1 MVLILNNEELESVL
15 DMGSCVDALYQGLK
29 AFGLGDAVRQPRID
43 LFAPTSRPQEFAC
56 FSSMEGLVRG
66 GYYAIRIKP
75 DIVSWPV
82 VDGLRRRIT
91 YCYEPGYYGGIILVF
106 RVENAELVAIMND
119 GYLQHMRVGATAALG
134 AKYLARPDAEVVGM
148 LGSGGMARSFAT
160 AFAAVRKIRT
170 IKAYSRNE
178 QRLLDFCQEM
188 SGRLGIEV
196 VPGKSPREVIQDSD
210 IVASCTNS
218 LEPVFEGRWLEPGM
232 YVAHVSNREL
242 DPEALRRITVA
253 GYLAFKV
260 EPLVLSGFADDNFE
274 IRSGVM
280 AYVAGQPMEREL
292 IPKGREGEFQMP
304 NARWVPCVDWRTE
317 TPIGRESD
325 EDITLLAE
333 LASTFPSGL
342 ASSSIQGVQFA
353 SVAGRAYEL
362 AESRGL
368 GKYVE
373 RSLFLQDIPT

>member
-1 MVLILNNEELESVL
+1 M
-15 DMGSCVDALYQGLK
+15 
-29 AFGLGDAVRQPRID
+29 
-43 LFAPTSRPQEFAC
+43 
-56 FSSMEGLVRG
+56 
-66 GYYAIRIKP
+66 
-75 DIVSWPV
+75 
-82 VDGLRRRIT
+82 
-91 YCYEPGYYGGIILVF
+91 
-106 RVENAELVAIMND
+106 
-119 GYLQHMRVGATAALG
+119 
-134 AKYLARPDAEVVGM
+134 
-148 LGSGGMARSFAT
+148 
-160 AFAAVRKIRT
+160 
-170 IKAYSRNE
+170 
-178 QRLLDFCQEM
+178 
-188 SGRLGIEV
+188 
-196 VPGKSPREVIQDSD
+196 IQDSD

>member
-1 MVLILNNEELESVL
+1 ML
-15 DMGSCVDALYQGLK
+15 DMPSCVDALYQGLK
-29 AFGLGDAVRQPRID
+29 AYGLGNAARRPRID
-43 LFAPTSRPQEFAC
+43 LFVPTLRPEEFAC
-56 FSSMEGLVRG
+56 FSSMDGLVRS

-82 VDGLRRRIT
+82 VDGLRRRVT
-91 YCYEPGYYGGIILVF
+91 YCYQPGFYGGIILLF
-106 RVENAELVAIMND
+106 CTENAELVAIMND
-119 GYLQHMRVGATAALG
+119 GFLQHMRVGATAALG
-134 AKYLARPDAEVVGM
+134 AKYLARSDANIVGM
-148 LGSGGMARSFAT
+148 LGSGGMARSFAMG
-160 AFAAVRKIRT
+160 FAAVRKIQT
-170 IKAYSRNE
+170 IKVYSPNE
-178 QRLLDFCQEM
+178 QHLLVFCQEM
-188 SGRLGIEV
+188 SERMGIEV
-196 VPGKSPREVIQDSD
+196 VPRKNPREVIQGSD

-232 YVAHVSNREL
+232 YVAHVSNREI
-242 DPEALRRITVA
+242 DAEALRRITVA
-253 GYLAFKV
+253 GYLTFKD

-274 IRSGVM
+274 IRAGVM
-280 AYVAGQPMEREL
+280 AYVAGQPQERKI

-317 TPIGRESD
+317 TPIGRASD

-353 SVAGRAYEL
+353 SVAGRAYER
-362 AESRGL
+362 AASRGL
-368 GKYVE
+368 GTCVD